1 MANDSTSTPLL
12 WVLDTVGFLYTGVVY
27 LSKIVFIPNAASD
40 DVLFNTWDENTANL
54 VADGYR
60 SLITGT
66 ITSTDTLTVAGTNLP
81 AAIADGYIFNVT
93 ASTGT
98 ALNLGRRV
106 VKTAG
111 TNTAVV
117 IHNDEWTDEG
127 PFVYTWETYKAT
139 TAIVLKAGATDASPI
154 QIDFGPK
161 ARRIENLSLE
171 TLTGGTLYVYH
182 ARAVNI

>member
-40 DVLFNTWDENTANL
+40 DVLLNTWDENTANL
-54 VADGYR
+54 VADGDR

-117 IHNDEWTDEG
+117 IHNDEWTDEAAKI
-127 PFVYTWETYKAT
+127 YTWETYKTT
-139 TAIVLKAGATDASPI
+139 TAIALKAGASDASPI

-161 ARRIENLSLE
+161 ARRIENLCLE

>member
-27 LSKIVFIPNAASD
+27 LSKIVFIPNAAND
-40 DVLFNTWDENTANL
+40 AVLFNTWDENTASL

-60 SLITGT
+60 DMVSGS

-81 AAIADGYIFNVT
+81 AAIEDGFIFNVT
-93 ASTGT
+93 ATTGS

-111 TNTAVV
+111 SNTAVV

-127 PFVYTWETYKAT
+127 PFVYTWKTYEAT
-139 TAIVLKAGATDASPI
+139 TAITMQAGASDASPV
-154 QIDFGPK
+154 QHVFEPGTG
-161 ARRIENLSLE
+161 RYENLSLE
-171 TLTGGTLYVYH
+171 TLTGGTLYVHH
-182 ARAVNI
+182 ARTRNV